1 MSRLHKRLSLF
12 CYNTFEIWDLN
23 SWDDGREMYYKT
35 IYPNT
40 TSRSAN
46 VSKPLRRGVKHF
58 KNVGLITYSYGQP
71 EYIKIGIIIEWL
83 HIKFI

>member
-1 MSRLHKRLSLF
+1 
-12 CYNTFEIWDLN
+12 
-23 SWDDGREMYYKT
+23 MYYKT

-40 TSRSAN
+40 T
-46 VSKPLRRGVKHF
+46 PLRRGVKHF

-71 EYIKIGIIIEWL
+71 EYIKIGITIEWL

>member
-1 MSRLHKRLSLF
+1 LSRLHKRLSLS
-12 CYNTFEIWDLN
+12 CYNTLEIWDLN

-40 TSRSAN
+40 T
-46 VSKPLRRGVKHF
+46 PLRRGVKHF

-71 EYIKIGIIIEWL
+71 EYIKIGITIEWL